1 MTLFSEE
8 IRWSSKQAA
17 LDLSLFCTPVMVLSF
32 SLTLVPAHHQLA
44 RIGVLEVR
52 GFVFH
57 RDLPSM
63 FGQVLTRGARPRSNL
78 LCCPGTGELKSSKN
92 CKCKQHEIRNHP
104 AVLQ

>member
-1 MTLFSEE
+1 MQGLVTLFSEE

-17 LDLSLFCTPVMVLSF
+17 LDLSLLCTLVMVLSF

-63 FGQVLTRGARPRSNL
+63 FGQVLTRGARPRSRNL
-78 LCCPGTGELKSSKN
+78 LS
-92 CKCKQHEIRNHP
+92 H
-104 AVLQ
+104 AVLPRNWRAQIFQELQVQTT